1 MDSDGNRLVGPRAN
15 QVEMLGAHPKLEG
28 AGLRHSDDEAVSDR
42 MRLVPNPVVIAVVQ
56 HYVLDIDERRRADV
70 IKGDEHT
77 ADAGVRGSVRRHERG
92 PSYEPWKESETQA
105 EKEAVTRRR
114 PRCEKWWA

>member
-15 QVEMLGAHPKLEG
+15 QVEMLGAHAKLEG

-42 MRLVPNPVVIAVVQ
+42 MRLVPNPVADFIAVVQ

-70 IKGDEHT
+70 IKG
-77 ADAGVRGSVRRHERG
+77 ER
-92 PSYEPWKESETQA
+92 
-105 EKEAVTRRR
+105 
-114 PRCEKWWA
+114 